1 MVVSSYGTILAI
13 ADFPKEVVQNLKK
26 LEAQGMYGKYGFYE
40 SIDYTPTRLPVGK
53 TKAVVETYMAHHQAL
68 ILLSINN
75 LINDYILQ
83 KRFMKNPEIKAI
95 DILLQERMPR
105 DMLITKEKKEK
116 TRKIKYTGYDNY
128 VERTYT
134 NVDNSLRKCNVI
146 SSENYMICIDDKG
159 NGFSKYKDI
168 LVNKYK
174 ETKDGPQGIF
184 FYVKNTKVNKL
195 WKASYDAEDANKAK
209 YEVVFA
215 EDRAE
220 IIKQR
225 DDIETKVKII
235 AGENPGVEIR
245 SIVLKNNSEIEK
257 TLEVT
262 SIFEPVLSRKE
273 DDIAH
278 PAFNNLFL
286 KYSLSENGDLIIKR
300 NKRGNTKEI
309 YLGCNLFGEDSDDSQ
324 ELEYEIDSVKAEKAI
339 KYGLPFS
346 KEIGLV
352 TDPCVA
358 LKRKIKLEANEE
370 KTLNLIISVS
380 EDKDEIINNLQYYK
394 VHENVKTEF
403 GISRAKAEEEAR
415 YLRLTRKDLISFQTL
430 LPYIMFQNPMK
441 SMYLSKLPR
450 KEYKQSDF
458 WKYGISGDLSIMLVS
473 IKSINDVYVVKEML
487 KAHEYLRVKGIKTD
501 LIILDHEKNV
511 YEQYVK
517 EQIIQEILNMQIG
530 YLQNISGGI
539 FLLNS
544 NEIEDED
551 LFRFKANIIIS
562 ASKGNVYDAIK
573 EMEEEYKNNI
583 KSIGNEKTATKNAE
597 FETIKPNID
606 FSKLKY
612 YNEYGG
618 FSEDGREYIIKLNK
632 KEKPPTPWSNILANK
647 NFGTVVTSN
656 MGGYTWSKNSRLNRI
671 SSWINN
677 PANDIP
683 SEIIYIKDTDYGKI
697 WSLNSIPCPDDEDYY
712 VIYGFGY
719 DKFYHASLG
728 IIQENEVFVP
738 EEDSIKLNI
747 LRLKNTTSEKRK
759 LKLVYYVKPV
769 LGEDEIKTDGCIDL
783 CFEDNIIYAKNM
795 YGEGLS
801 KNVYISSS
809 EKITSFTGNNLSFI
823 GNRDL
828 SHPAA
833 LEKTELSGE
842 NALRK
847 SFMYSNS
854 NGNRVRT
861 L

>member
-13 ADFPKEVVQNLKK
+13 TDFSKEVVQNLKR

-40 SIDYTPTRLPVGK
+40 SIDYTPSRLPVGK
-53 TKAVVETYMAHHQAL
+53 TNLVVETYMAHHQAL

-75 LINDYILQ
+75 LINDNILQ

-128 VERTYT
+128 VEQTYT
-134 NVDNSLRKCNVI
+134 NVDDSLRKCCVI
-146 SSENYMICIDDKG
+146 SSENYMICLDDKG

-174 ETKDGPQGIF
+174 ETKDGEQGIF
-184 FYVKNTKVNKL
+184 FYVKNTKINKL
-195 WKASYDAEDANKAK
+195 WKAGYDAEDINDAK
-209 YEVVFA
+209 YEVIFA
-215 EDRAE
+215 EDRGE
-220 IIKQR
+220 FIKQK
-225 DDIETKVKII
+225 DEIETKVKII
-235 AGENPGVEIR
+235 AGENAGVEIR
-245 SIVLKNNSEIEK
+245 SIVLKNNSEITK

-300 NKRGNTKEI
+300 NKRGSTKEM
-309 YLGCNLFGEDSDDSQ
+309 YMGCNLFAEESDA
-324 ELEYEIDSVKAEKAI
+324 ELEYEIDYAKAKKAL
-339 KYGLPFS
+339 KQGKPFS

-358 LKRKIKLEANEE
+358 LKRKIKIEANEE

-380 EDKDEIINNLQYYK
+380 ENLEDVMQNLEYYK
-394 VHENVKTEF
+394 IQENVKTEF

-415 YLRLTRKDLISFQTL
+415 YLGLTRKDINIFQAI
-430 LPYIMFQNPMK
+430 LPYIMLQNPMRM
-441 SMYLSKLPR
+441 MYLSKLPK

-458 WKYGISGDLSIMLVS
+458 WKYGISGDLPIVLVL

-501 LIILDHEKNV
+501 LIILDYEKNV

-544 NEIEDED
+544 NEIGDED
-551 LFRFKANIIIS
+551 LFKFKANIVIS
-562 ASKGNVYDAIK
+562 ASKGNILDAIK
-573 EMEEEYKNNI
+573 ETEEEYRNNI
-583 KSIGNEKTATKNAE
+583 KNIGDEKENTKNAE

-606 FSKLKY
+606 FSKLKF

-618 FSEDGREYIIKLNK
+618 FSEDGREYIIRVDK
-632 KEKPPTPWSNILANK
+632 KNEEIAPWSNVLANK
-647 NFGTVVTSN
+647 KFGTVVTSN
-656 MGGYTWSKNSRLNRI
+656 MGGYTWSENCRLNRI

-677 PANDIP
+677 PKCDIP
-683 SEIIYIKDTDYGKI
+683 SEIIYLKDLDYGKV
-697 WSLNSIPCPDDEDYY
+697 WSLNPLPMPDEEEYY
-712 VIYGFGY
+712 AIFGFGY
-719 DKFYHASLG
+719 AKFYHASLG
-728 IIQENEVFVP
+728 IIQETEIFVP
-738 EEDSIKLNI
+738 EEDSVKVNI

-769 LGEDEIKTDGCIDL
+769 LGEDETKTDGYIDL
-783 CFEDNIIYAKNM
+783 SFEDNIIYAKNL

-801 KNVYISSS
+801 KNVYVSSS
-809 EKITSFTGNNLSFI
+809 EKIESYTGNNLSFI

-828 SHPAA
+828 KNPVS
-833 LEKTELSGE
+833 LEKVELSRE
-842 NALRK
+842 NALR
-847 SFMYSNS
+847 
-854 NGNRVRT
+854 
-861 L
+861 